1 MLRDLVIRSGGVL
14 EVVRNESDLHAAG
27 VNETNTPEIPIH
39 LAYESE
45 QQQWAAERQGPQQ
58 SESKGIWANPAN
70 QAKGLAAAGADNAY
84 DAGVK
89 MLDGGQRLAFDAAL
103 QGKSIFMTG
112 GPGTGKSYTLRLIV
126 KALQARRGNNAVM
139 VMAPTGVAALIT
151 EGQTMHSR
159 PGPGIPTGTTDNFRF
174 MKSLEAGAIWRSVK
188 VLVIDE
194 ISMVDAEFFDYY
206 RSNVPAGVQLVMCG
220 DFAQL
225 PPVPD
230 KQGSLNS
237 EEFLRN
243 CIYAARHRGLN
254 ETRDVA
260 AGKDPAVDEGGWVR
274 HAGTRISN
282 RLCLAFDVYSVWHEG
297 DDGQLRVS
305 KHGVA

>member
-1 MLRDLVIRSGGVL
+1 
-14 EVVRNESDLHAAG
+14 
-27 VNETNTPEIPIH
+27 
-39 LAYESE
+39 
-45 QQQWAAERQGPQQ
+45 
-58 SESKGIWANPAN
+58 
-70 QAKGLAAAGADNAY
+70 
-84 DAGVK
+84 
-89 MLDGGQRLAFDAAL
+89 
-103 QGKSIFMTG
+103 
-112 GPGTGKSYTLRLIV
+112 
-126 KALQARRGNNAVM
+126 
-139 VMAPTGVAALIT
+139 
-151 EGQTMHSR
+151 
-159 PGPGIPTGTTDNFRF
+159 
-174 MKSLEAGAIWRSVK
+174 
-188 VLVIDE
+188 
-194 ISMVDAEFFDYY
+194 MVDAEFFDYY
-206 RSNVPAGVQLVMCG
+206 LCNVPAGVQLVMCG

-274 HAGTRISN
+274 YAGTRISN